1 MCFHYPDP
9 EVKNNEEIGELKE
22 ACRIAR
28 PIYLRK
34 SCGETGNSI
43 KAWNTLKIKNIKK
56 GQTKTRNLPYFLI
69 TFFFFLNVLN
79 ISNWLSF
86 YSFGC
91 IWLAEKMFCSSVSSM
106 KKNLNIVYLLLLC
119 KIENCVDV
127 YMKFDGKVEIIC
139 TCNGLSFLLILS
151 MHKQQIT
158 QKLTKKALFAFWV
171 IAGVNLLIDKNE
183 NAFMS
188 EQVALL

>member
-1 MCFHYPDP
+1 
-9 EVKNNEEIGELKE
+9 
-22 ACRIAR
+22 
-28 PIYLRK
+28 
-34 SCGETGNSI
+34 
-43 KAWNTLKIKNIKK
+43 
-56 GQTKTRNLPYFLI
+56 
-69 TFFFFLNVLN
+69 
-79 ISNWLSF
+79 
-86 YSFGC
+86 
-91 IWLAEKMFCSSVSSM
+91 M

-139 TCNGLSFLLILS
+139 TCNSLSFLLILS

-171 IAGVNLLIDKNE
+171 LAGVNLLIDKNE